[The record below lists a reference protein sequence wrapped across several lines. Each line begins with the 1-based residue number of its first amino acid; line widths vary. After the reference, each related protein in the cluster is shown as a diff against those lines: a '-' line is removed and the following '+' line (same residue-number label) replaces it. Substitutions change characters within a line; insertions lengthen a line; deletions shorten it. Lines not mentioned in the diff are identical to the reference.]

1 MHLHGKV
8 ALVTGSSRGIGAAC
22 ARRLSQDGAAVV
34 VHYRQQAGEAEKV
47 RAEIVASGGRAV
59 TCQADL
65 ADTSR
70 ISALVESAVQ
80 ALGRLDI
87 LVNNAAIGEPG
98 RLDTMDLAHIHRHL
112 STNITALLLT
122 TQAAVKAFGGEG
134 GCVINM
140 SSINGSRP
148 VPGGSV
154 YSATKAAVEAITKSL
169 AIELGP
175 RRIRVNAVAPG
186 ATDTEMLRAALP
198 PGGEETLFK
207 RTLLAQRLGRPEEI
221 AAVVSF
227 LAGPDGAWVTGQVIN
242 ASGGLQV

>member
-1 MHLHGKV
+1 MHLNGKV
-8 ALVTGSSRGIGAAC
+8 AIVTGSSRGIGAAC
-22 ARRLSQDGAAVV
+22 ARRLAEDGAALVI
-34 VHYRQQAGEAEKV
+34 HYRQQSADAETV
-47 RAEIVASGGRAV
+47 RAGIVAKGGRA
-59 TCQADL
+59 TLCQADL
-65 ADTSR
+65 ADPSQ
-70 ISALVESAVQ
+70 IPALVDAAVQ
-80 ALGRLDI
+80 TFGRLDI

-98 RLDTMDLAHIHRHL
+98 RIDGMDLAHITRHL

-122 TQAAVKAFGGEG
+122 TQAAVRAFGAGG

-154 YSATKAAVEAITKSL
+154 YSGTKAAVDAITRSL

-175 RRIRVNAVAPG
+175 RGIRVNAVAPG

-198 PGGEETLFK
+198 PGGEDTLAK
-207 RTLLAQRLGRPEEI
+207 RTLLANRLGKPEEI

-227 LAGPDGAWVTGQVIN
+227 LAGPDGAWITGQVIN
-242 ASGGLQV
+242 ASGGLQI